1 MSDQRLYIS
10 SASIGQ
16 VEFDNGWFQTENA
29 EFYLHKA
36 IPLFHLISNLM
47 SLVERYHRNLARIGR
62 YENYPQTANEFIKT
76 ATNLAKSYAKVKKL
90 SDDMICAF
98 NDALIDDCMQV
109 YNLYLNK
116 KRLNKYLHILVNV
129 EIMDIF
135 PKIDKNLLKFKREII
150 ILYSIV
156 KKLSRRKMKELKLQQ
171 IFMSDIKKQFKK
183 IIRTNGVY
191 FIN

>member
-1 MSDQRLYIS
+1 MSDQRLYIPS
-10 SASIGQ
+10 GGIGEI
-16 VEFDNGWFQTENA
+16 EFDNDWFQTENT
-29 EFYLHKA
+29 EIYMDQT

-47 SLVERYHRNLARIGR
+47 SLIERCHRNLARIGR
-62 YENYPQTANEFIKT
+62 YENYPETANEFIKT
-76 ATNLAKSYAKVKKL
+76 ATTLAKSYAKVKKL

-109 YNLYLNK
+109 CNLYLNK